1 MKKKYENCLI
11 IGSNKISKELISCRI
26 ELEDSYDVIVL
37 KKEFKFENK
46 YNIHFHSGLE
56 SLENLLN
63 KTFEELLIQLT
74 QNISL
79 Q

>member
-1 MKKKYENCLI
+1 MNDVNNIFSFQGVNGAY
-11 IGSNKISKELISCRI
+11 SELAGNTIYPEAKSIAC
-26 ELEDSYDVIVL
+26 
-37 KKEFKFENK
+37 
-46 YNIHFHSGLE
+46 
-56 SLENLLN
+56 